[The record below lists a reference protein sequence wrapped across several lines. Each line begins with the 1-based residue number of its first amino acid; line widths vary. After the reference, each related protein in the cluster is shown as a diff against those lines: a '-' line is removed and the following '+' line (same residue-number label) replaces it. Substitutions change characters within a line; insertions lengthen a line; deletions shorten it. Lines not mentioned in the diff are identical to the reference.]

1 MQDGA
6 GMTDDE
12 VIAKILD
19 GYSLRTSMVPDP
31 AIPTNRPE
39 HVESYDLPHVIIDG
53 DRFWGKSET
62 AHLFHTHGDAGR
74 NFIPGDPQSGLA
86 AFCYSNAGG
95 LFFSYTP
102 DQGRL
107 STIKKSRYK
116 KHAWALCHNY
126 TLVWDSENGEAA
138 KAVGKE
144 IESAAKLKIAVLD
157 GEDIWN
163 VHPVDLPMYE
173 MGADRFQLKTAAD
186 MYPKTFRDRAYLD
199 LVTGHAKAAMEDA
212 PQGDIETIAHLK
224 VEGFSSFYSVFSD
237 GTYYNFYDIARST
250 RQKYKRLKVF
260 SDSAS

>member
-1 MQDGA
+1 
-6 GMTDDE
+6 MTDDE
-12 VIAKILD
+12 VIAKILA

-39 HVESYDLPHVIIDG
+39 HVESYVLPHVVIDG

-62 AHLFHTHGDAGR
+62 AHLFHTHGDAER
-74 NFIPGDPQSGLA
+74 NFIPGDPQKGLA
-86 AFCYSNAGG
+86 AFCYSNTGD

-116 KHAWALCHNY
+116 KHAWVLRPNH
-126 TLVWDSENGEAA
+126 TLVWDSDNGDAA
-138 KAVGKE
+138 QAVGKE
-144 IESAAKLKIAVLD
+144 IESGAKLKIAMLD
-157 GEDIWN
+157 DDDIWN

-173 MGADRFQLKTAAD
+173 MGSGRFQLKTAAD

-199 LVTGHAKAAMEDA
+199 AITDQAKASMENSPDSSA
-212 PQGDIETIAHLK
+212 EVIAH
-224 VEGFSSFYSVFSD
+224 VAAEGFSTFYCVCSD

-250 RQKYKRLKVF
+250 RHKYKRLKVF
-260 SDSAS
+260 SDNA